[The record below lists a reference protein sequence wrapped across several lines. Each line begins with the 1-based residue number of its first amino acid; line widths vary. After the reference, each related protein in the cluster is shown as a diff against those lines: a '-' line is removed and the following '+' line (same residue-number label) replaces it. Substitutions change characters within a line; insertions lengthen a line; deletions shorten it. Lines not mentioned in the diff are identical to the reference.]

1 MVFDCS
7 QKNFAGAVELFLYF
21 LLHLKLML
29 KETNNKIIQHRNL
42 HWVYYN
48 KRATKLIMIT

>member
-21 LLHLKLML
+21 LLHLKTML
-29 KETNNKIIQHRNL
+29 KRDKQ
-42 HWVYYN
+42 
-48 KRATKLIMIT
+48 